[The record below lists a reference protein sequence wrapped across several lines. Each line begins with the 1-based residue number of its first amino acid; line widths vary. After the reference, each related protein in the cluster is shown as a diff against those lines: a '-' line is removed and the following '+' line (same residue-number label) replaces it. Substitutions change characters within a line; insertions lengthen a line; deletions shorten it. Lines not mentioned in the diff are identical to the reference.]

1 MNAQNEIKQAL
12 IWLLNNNLITINQ
25 YNEYL
30 KKTDKEL
37 IEILPKYYQD
47 KVEVIDIRPVEI
59 TSVEDLEEN
68 QTKYL
73 KINYTDGTS
82 KIYKQNEDNIIA
94 GEMTF
99 ATLKNNNETDEQK
112 FFTIFVSNLL
122 EETPTISQ
130 TSGVKSSPSKEKT
143 KTHSIQGIASK
154 MFENDGFTNT
164 LFFIF
169 LTGISIGITIM
180 TVLNIIIK

>member
-94 GEMTF
+94 KMRY
-99 ATLKNNNETDEQK
+99 KNGK
-112 FFTIFVSNLL
+112 
-122 EETPTISQ
+122 
-130 TSGVKSSPSKEKT
+130 
-143 KTHSIQGIASK
+143 
-154 MFENDGFTNT
+154 
-164 LFFIF
+164 
-169 LTGISIGITIM
+169 
-180 TVLNIIIK
+180 